1 MTRSPPSSGSRGSRR
16 VRVETWGSGEEL
28 RRPAILPPI
37 SRRDRSP
44 AGAVGPTAAGP
55 DGHRDRWRGSGPPP
69 RRPRQRDRCRHGH
82 APHGHRGRRAGG
94 VRRAPE
100 GAGRRGHNLANR
112 AAAEVRRARP
122 RRIDRCLRIPRGRIV
137 APRRRARRAREAPP
151 SPGPARVRPE
161 AQAGGV
167 GAGPTRKRAGATL
180 DPIGGRSGPAR
191 PGGRGYGRGR
201 PDVGHRRIEQRGS
214 DAGQGLGTGSA
225 PHRRTP
231 HRHTRCPCHPRH
243 RVIAEPRRRP
253 EGRRRSQPQATGEN
267 DRQAGQRGSSREG
280 VPADS

>member
-167 GAGPTRKRAGATL
+167 RRGADPEAGRG
-180 DPIGGRSGPAR
+180 DPRPDRGAERTGEARR
-191 PGGRGYGRGR
+191 PGVRAR
-201 PDVGHRRIEQRGS
+201 E
-214 DAGQGLGTGSA
+214 A
-225 PHRRTP
+225 
-231 HRHTRCPCHPRH
+231 
-243 RVIAEPRRRP
+243 
-253 EGRRRSQPQATGEN
+253 GRRA
-267 DRQAGQRGSSREG
+267 
-280 VPADS
+280 PADRAAGE